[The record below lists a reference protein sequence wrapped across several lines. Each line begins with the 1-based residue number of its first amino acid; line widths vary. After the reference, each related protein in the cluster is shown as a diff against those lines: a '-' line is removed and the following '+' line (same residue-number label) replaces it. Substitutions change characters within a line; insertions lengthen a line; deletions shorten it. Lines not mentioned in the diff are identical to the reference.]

1 MDHPHPGTRL
11 RPCTEPVD
19 AASQNGSHMTAHR
32 ILSWS
37 PSAIVFDCDGTLM
50 DTERHWQ
57 EARNL
62 TFRAFGLK
70 PPTGFADRA
79 KGMHYTECGALMAE
93 ETGKPGL
100 VGELTDTLL
109 GTFTT
114 LVDQDPVTM
123 PGAASLV
130 RLASRHRPLAV
141 ASNCPREVVESCLF
155 RAGLLDCFG
164 HVVVAGGDVRP
175 KPEPD
180 VYAVAARL
188 CGVPPEE
195 ALAVEDS
202 LTGMESA
209 RRAGLRVIGIG
220 PRPPGPEAEK
230 ADLWVASLAD
240 GELLSW
246 ARTRIGE

>member
-1 MDHPHPGTRL
+1 
-11 RPCTEPVD
+11 
-19 AASQNGSHMTAHR
+19 MTADQ

-57 EARNL
+57 EARNI
-62 TFRAFGLK
+62 TFRIFGLN
-70 PPTGFADRA
+70 PPPGFADRA
-79 KGMHYTECGALMAE
+79 KGVHYTECGALMAQ
-93 ETGKPGL
+93 ETGKPDL
-100 VGELTDTLL
+100 VDDLAGTLL
-109 GTFTT
+109 NTFTA

-123 PGAASLV
+123 PGAAALV
-130 RLASRHRPLAV
+130 RLAARHRPLAV
-141 ASNCPREVVESCLF
+141 ASNCPRSMVESCLA
-155 RAGLLDCFG
+155 RAGLLSCFQ
-164 HVVVAGGDVRP
+164 HVVVPGDDVRP

-180 VYAVAARL
+180 VYRAAARL
-188 CGVPPEE
+188 CGVPPQE

-220 PRPPGPEAEK
+220 TRPPGPDAEL

-240 GELLSW
+240 SELLTW
-246 ARTRIGE
+246 ARSRLGE